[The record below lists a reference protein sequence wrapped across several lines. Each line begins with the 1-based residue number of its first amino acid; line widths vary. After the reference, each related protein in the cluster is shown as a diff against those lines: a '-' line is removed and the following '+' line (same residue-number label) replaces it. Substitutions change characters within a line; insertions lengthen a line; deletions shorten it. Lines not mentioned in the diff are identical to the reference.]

1 MHTRAFLLSIKSMR
15 VNRTIIYLI
24 LGILIF
30 VFLAWIFTDILT
42 YFIISIVIVA
52 LLRPVVDKLSKTQFF
67 KIRLPRAIAV
77 LLSFLIFSG
86 VISLFFTLF
95 IPVVSAQIDVLSSLD
110 YENILDKISLPLS
123 RIENFLIS
131 YNLTENSNGFILE
144 ELRNWIVKLVK
155 ELNVQ
160 NILNTFLSLTGNLF
174 IGGMAILF
182 ITFFLLYETTTIRK
196 RMLSLIPNAYFE
208 VTISAFNK
216 IEKLF
221 SNYLLGLLIQMIAI
235 FSLASI
241 GLTLV
246 GVNYALTIA
255 FFAAVANLIPYLGPL
270 LGSLF
275 GIFVA
280 ISTQLGNLTPQENI
294 FLVIKIAVVFA
305 IVQITDNLIFQPLIF
320 SKSLRAHPLEIF
332 VVIFAGAALG
342 RLMVGGVLG
351 GVLGMISAIPFY
363 TILRVSG
370 QELYSGYR
378 QYKVFRN

>member
-1 MHTRAFLLSIKSMR
+1 LSIKSMQ

-24 LGILIF
+24 LSILIF
-30 VFLAWIFTDILT
+30 VLLAWIFTDILA
-42 YFIISIVIVA
+42 YFIISIVIAA
-52 LLRPVVDKLSKTQFF
+52 LLKPVVEKLSKTQFL
-67 KIRLPRAIAV
+67 KIRLPRAFAV
-77 LLSFLIFSG
+77 FLSFVIFSG

-110 YENILDKISLPLS
+110 YENIFNKISEPLT
-123 RIENFLIS
+123 RIENFLID
-131 YNLTENSNGFILE
+131 YNLTENANGFILE
-144 ELRNWIVKLVK
+144 ELRNSMVNLVK
-155 ELNVQ
+155 ELKIQ

-221 SNYLLGLLIQMIAI
+221 SNYLLGLLVQMFAI
-235 FSLASI
+235 FSVASI

-294 FLVIKIAVVFA
+294 FLVVKIAVVFA
-305 IVQITDNLIFQPLIF
+305 VVQIMDNLIFQPLIF

-342 RLMVGGVLG
+342 RLIVGGLLG

>member
-1 MHTRAFLLSIKSMR
+1 M
-15 VNRTIIYLI
+15 VN
-24 LGILIF
+24 
-30 VFLAWIFTDILT
+30 
-42 YFIISIVIVA
+42 
-52 LLRPVVDKLSKTQFF
+52 
-67 KIRLPRAIAV
+67 
-77 LLSFLIFSG
+77 
-86 VISLFFTLF
+86 
-95 IPVVSAQIDVLSSLD
+95 
-110 YENILDKISLPLS
+110 
-123 RIENFLIS
+123 
-131 YNLTENSNGFILE
+131 
-144 ELRNWIVKLVK
+144 LVK
-155 ELNVQ
+155 ELKIQ

-221 SNYLLGLLIQMIAI
+221 SNYLLGLLVQMFAI
-235 FSLASI
+235 FSVASI

-294 FLVIKIAVVFA
+294 FLVVKIAVVFA
-305 IVQITDNLIFQPLIF
+305 VVQIMDNLIFQPLIF

-342 RLMVGGVLG
+342 RLIVGGLLG

>member
-1 MHTRAFLLSIKSMR
+1 MQ

-24 LGILIF
+24 LSILIF
-30 VFLAWIFTDILT
+30 VLLAWIFTDILA
-42 YFIISIVIVA
+42 YFIISIVIAA
-52 LLRPVVDKLSKTQFF
+52 LLKPVVEKLSKTQFL
-67 KIRLPRAIAV
+67 KIRLPRSIAV
-77 LLSFLIFSG
+77 FLSFVIFSG

-110 YENILDKISLPLS
+110 YENIFNKISEPLT
-123 RIENFLIS
+123 RIENFLIN
-131 YNLTENSNGFILE
+131 YNLTENANGFILE
-144 ELRNWIVKLVK
+144 ELRNSMVNLVK
-155 ELNVQ
+155 ELKIQ

-221 SNYLLGLLIQMIAI
+221 SNYLLGLLVQMFAI
-235 FSLASI
+235 FSVASI

-294 FLVIKIAVVFA
+294 FLVVKIAVVFA
-305 IVQITDNLIFQPLIF
+305 VVQIMDNLIFQPLIF

-342 RLMVGGVLG
+342 RLIVGGLLG

>member
-1 MHTRAFLLSIKSMR
+1 MSIKSMQ

-24 LGILIF
+24 LSILIF
-30 VFLAWIFTDILT
+30 VLLAWIFTDILA
-42 YFIISIVIVA
+42 YFIISIVIAA
-52 LLRPVVDKLSKTQFF
+52 LLKPVVEKLSKTQFL
-67 KIRLPRAIAV
+67 KIRLPRSIAV
-77 LLSFLIFSG
+77 FLSFVIFSG

-110 YENILDKISLPLS
+110 YENIFNKISEPLT
-123 RIENFLIS
+123 RIENFLIN
-131 YNLTENSNGFILE
+131 YNLTENANGFILE
-144 ELRNWIVKLVK
+144 ELRNSMVNLVK
-155 ELNVQ
+155 ELKIQ

-221 SNYLLGLLIQMIAI
+221 SNYLLGLLVQMFAI
-235 FSLASI
+235 FSVASI

-294 FLVIKIAVVFA
+294 FLVVKIAVVFA
-305 IVQITDNLIFQPLIF
+305 VVQIMDNLIFQPLIF

-342 RLMVGGVLG
+342 RLIVGGLLG

>member
-1 MHTRAFLLSIKSMR
+1 MF
-15 VNRTIIYLI
+15 
-24 LGILIF
+24 
-30 VFLAWIFTDILT
+30 
-42 YFIISIVIVA
+42 
-52 LLRPVVDKLSKTQFF
+52 
-67 KIRLPRAIAV
+67 
-77 LLSFLIFSG
+77 
-86 VISLFFTLF
+86 
-95 IPVVSAQIDVLSSLD
+95 
-110 YENILDKISLPLS
+110 
-123 RIENFLIS
+123 
-131 YNLTENSNGFILE
+131 
-144 ELRNWIVKLVK
+144 
-155 ELNVQ
+155 
-160 NILNTFLSLTGNLF
+160 
-174 IGGMAILF
+174 
-182 ITFFLLYETTTIRK
+182 
-196 RMLSLIPNAYFE
+196 
-208 VTISAFNK
+208 
-216 IEKLF
+216 
-221 SNYLLGLLIQMIAI
+221 AI
-235 FSLASI
+235 FSVASI

-294 FLVIKIAVVFA
+294 FLVVKIAVVFA
-305 IVQITDNLIFQPLIF
+305 VVQIMDNLIFQPLIF

-342 RLMVGGVLG
+342 RLIVGGLLG